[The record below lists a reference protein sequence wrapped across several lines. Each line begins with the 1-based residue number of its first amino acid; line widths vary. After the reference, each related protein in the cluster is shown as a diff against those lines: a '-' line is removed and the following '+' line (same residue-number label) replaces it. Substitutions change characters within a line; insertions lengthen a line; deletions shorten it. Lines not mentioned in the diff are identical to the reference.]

1 MRTASA
7 QIGAAVKRLYSM
19 LGLAAGLVLSLA
31 FPQRIY
37 AAQTDTVTLE
47 NQGEQVA
54 VSVNMANAN
63 KEKITAISM
72 SLNVE
77 VQDGNKDDVSFLF
90 SQALEEAV
98 KDYRYDKDRGV
109 LSIYVASGSSLFDE
123 NDNLNLGAV
132 RFQKADS
139 ADSLK
144 AEVSVAE
151 NSIQTV
157 NKAYGSKIP
166 DIAYEELEPVIVDG
180 NAEEKPGGSQ
190 GQPDNSQ
197 EQNPGSQDHGNQ
209 DSGDNINSGLYDETT
224 QLVNDPKAAE
234 KIPSYI
240 IKDMGN
246 MNGLP
251 DLGKNG
257 IFSTAP
263 VKLNSK
269 SGSQTSQS
277 GNKVTIVDPEDG
289 PSSILVSGENTAAGE
304 SGQADGTGKA
314 GTGENGNKDGSV
326 SDEILLDK
334 EHGGVQGQKQGSLLT
349 AGSRT
354 MVTAAAAVI
363 AVCIFAGAV
372 ILFRKKSMAKN
383 GKRRKTRK

>member
-1 MRTASA
+1 M
-7 QIGAAVKRLYSM
+7 KRLYSM

-144 AEVSVAE
+144 AEVSVTE

-180 NAEEKPGGSQ
+180 KAEEKPGGSQ

-197 EQNPGSQDHGNQ
+197 EQNPGNQ

-224 QLVNDPKAAE
+224 QFINDPKAAE

-246 MNGLP
+246 INGLP

-269 SGSQTSQS
+269 NGSQTSQS

>member
-1 MRTASA
+1 M
-7 QIGAAVKRLYSM
+7 KRLYSM

-37 AAQTDTVTLE
+37 AAQTDTITLE

-77 VQDGNKDDVSFLF
+77 VQGGNKDDVSFLF

-157 NKAYGSKIP
+157 NKAYGSRDTGYRLRGAGTCYSRWGGQKKNPEAVKASRITARSRIP
-166 DIAYEELEPVIVDG
+166 AVRITAIR
-180 NAEEKPGGSQ
+180 
-190 GQPDNSQ
+190 
-197 EQNPGSQDHGNQ
+197 
-209 DSGDNINSGLYDETT
+209 
-224 QLVNDPKAAE
+224 
-234 KIPSYI
+234 IP
-240 IKDMGN
+240 
-246 MNGLP
+246 
-251 DLGKNG
+251 
-257 IFSTAP
+257 
-263 VKLNSK
+263 
-269 SGSQTSQS
+269 
-277 GNKVTIVDPEDG
+277 VTI
-289 PSSILVSGENTAAGE
+289 
-304 SGQADGTGKA
+304 
-314 GTGENGNKDGSV
+314 
-326 SDEILLDK
+326 
-334 EHGGVQGQKQGSLLT
+334 
-349 AGSRT
+349 
-354 MVTAAAAVI
+354 
-363 AVCIFAGAV
+363 
-372 ILFRKKSMAKN
+372 
-383 GKRRKTRK
+383 